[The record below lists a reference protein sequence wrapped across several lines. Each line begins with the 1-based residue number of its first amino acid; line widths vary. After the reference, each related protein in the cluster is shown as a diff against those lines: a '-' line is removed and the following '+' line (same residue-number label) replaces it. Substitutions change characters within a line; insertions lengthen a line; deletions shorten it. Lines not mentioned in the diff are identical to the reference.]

1 VPTPVP
7 FTDNYTDH
15 STEAGFQ
22 FEFFCER
29 CGNGYKSGFKTNPLG
44 VGAKVARGLGGML
57 GGRFWGAQVG
67 ADQLHDMTESQAKDR
82 ALQAAVQEVAPLFNQ
97 CHRCGQWVCKEICW
111 NTEFNMCVNDAPK
124 LEQEL
129 GVMQSA
135 ARLEQ
140 AKTKVD
146 QANWLGDVNVEQKQ
160 RALCP
165 HCGAEASPS
174 GKFCENCGQPLTIP
188 VVCAKCGTGSERG
201 TKFCPE
207 CGNNLLAQG

>member
-29 CGNGYKSGFKTNPLG
+29 CGNGYKSGFKANPLG
-44 VGAKVARGLGGML
+44 MGAKVARGLGGIL
-57 GGRFWGAQVG
+57 GGRFYNAGYG
-67 ADQLHDMTESQAKDR
+67 ADQLHDMTESAAKDK
-82 ALQAAVQEVAPLFNQ
+82 ALQAAVTEVAPLFNQ

-124 LEQEL
+124 VEQEI
-129 GVMQSA
+129 GVMQSQ

-140 AKTKVD
+140 LKTKVEAAD
-146 QANWLGDVNVEQKQ
+146 WTGDINAEQKQ

-174 GKFCENCGQPLTIP
+174 GKFCENCGQKLTIP
-188 VVCAKCGTGSERG
+188 VVCAKCGTESERG

-207 CGNNLLAQG
+207 CGNNLLQQV